1 MNSSTVNDKINTSH
15 LSKMRGFT
23 IVELLIVIVVIGIL
37 AAIVIVAYN
46 GIQDRAK
53 NTKYQ
58 TDAKALQK
66 GAEAVNADLGSYPK
80 GTTTAD
86 LISTTNSTTV
96 VGFNATTTFK
106 IPSGVSVVY
115 SAVGAVPTNAAATTA
130 ADGSPRTYTV
140 TPCTTA
146 GVKIYYPV
154 RGGALATLLVGDT
167 TTC

>member
-1 MNSSTVNDKINTSH
+1 MS
-15 LSKMRGFT
+15 LSNIKKMQSEKGFT

-58 TDAKALQK
+58 TDATALQK
-66 GAEAVNADLGSYPK
+66 GAEAVNADLGAYPT
-80 GTTTAD
+80 GTDSATLTTA
-86 LISTTNSTTV
+86 
-96 VGFNATTTFK
+96 FNASGTFK
-106 IPSGVSVVY
+106 IPSGV
-115 SAVGAVPTNAAATTA
+115 AVAYVTAAPTNAAATTA
-130 ADGSPRTYTV
+130 ADGSPRTFSV
-140 TPCTTA
+140 DPCTTA

-167 TTC
+167 TTGC